1 MQRIHNSENP
11 QFEKQE
17 LKIKKYEISWEQDNC
32 QGHKYASKLGL
43 SFAKLRPALASY
55 PLAPV

>member
-17 LKIKKYEISWEQDNC
+17 LKNKKYEILWEQDNC
-32 QGHKYASKLGL
+32 QGHNYASKLGL
-43 SFAKLRPALASY
+43 SCAKLRPALASY